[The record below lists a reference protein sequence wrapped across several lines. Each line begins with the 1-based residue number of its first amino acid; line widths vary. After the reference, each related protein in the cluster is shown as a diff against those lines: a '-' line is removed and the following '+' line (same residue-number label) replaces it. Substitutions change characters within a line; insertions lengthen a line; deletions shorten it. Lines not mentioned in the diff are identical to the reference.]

1 MIDFGFDSL
10 RARFFIRPEPR
21 RWPHA
26 IALVALVVACLA
38 LAGCGGRAGLPTLV
52 PTPVPCIRAERVPPE
67 VPPTGQLPSDAR
79 QAADTLGAKVLELRG
94 TDRILRGLISACIS
108 TN

>member
-10 RARFFIRPEPR
+10 RARFFARYEPR

-26 IALVALVVACLA
+26 IALAALVVACLA
-38 LAGCGGRAGLPTLV
+38 LAGCGDRNRPV
-52 PTPVPCIRAERVPPE
+52 VEIPVPVRCIDPARVPPE
-67 VPPTGQLPSDAR
+67 VPPTGPLPSDAR